1 MSKIDYQALREVTE
15 AAKGDTTWQNLQAFH
30 AAATPEV
37 VQALLDENE
46 RLCRDLIAR
55 NGEIEGLREWA
66 EELEAREVA
75 LPVASCIVEDG
86 CMCVDGFSEYVGH
99 SLPDGMHELYA
110 APPASVVPEGL
121 VKAVR
126 FYEQVKCENPPVETG
141 AWKDAV
147 DWVLNEA
154 CQAVNIDAKGGA

>member
-1 MSKIDYQALREVTE
+1 MSKINYQALREAAE
-15 AAKGDTTWQNLQAFH
+15 AAKEETTWQNLQAFH

-110 APPASVVPEGL
+110 APPASVVPEE
-121 VKAVR
+121 ATP
-126 FYEQVKCENPPVETG
+126 ENVEMLSGYVSTYKLTDSERDIAAG
-141 AWKDAV
+141 IW
-147 DWVLNEA
+147 NA
-154 CQAVNIDAKGGA
+154 CRAAMLKGDKS

>member
-1 MSKIDYQALREVTE
+1 MTIDYQALREVAE

-75 LPVASCIVEDG
+75 LPVASFIVEDG
-86 CMCVDGFSEYVGH
+86 CMCVDGFSKYVGH
-99 SLPDGMHELYA
+99 SLPDGTHQLYT
-110 APPASVVPEGL
+110 APPAPNGMQAHGIEIAINELVALSPRLDKRAVETLSMAVEHLRKL
-121 VKAVR
+121 VKK
-126 FYEQVKCENPPVETG
+126 QLQT
-141 AWKDAV
+141 KD
-147 DWVLNEA
+147 
-154 CQAVNIDAKGGA
+154 